1 MPLEVP
7 QRNDWDPQP
16 IRISD
21 LFTLRKG
28 DKHAVCELWRHAFG
42 WELRLEAAG
51 EMLQT
56 QVCRS
61 QKEWV
66 DLFEQ
71 WKRDDREGLATKA
84 VRMPCR
90 I

>member
-1 MPLEVP
+1 VCYDPARHALEVP
-7 QRNDWDPQP
+7 QRNDWNGSEPV
-16 IRISD
+16 RIGEV
-21 LFTLRKG
+21 LLRK
-28 DKHAVCELWRHAFG
+28 DRKRAVCELWKHPFG

-51 EMLQT
+51 EMIQT

-71 WKRDDREGLATKA
+71 WKLAMIEKGWT
-84 VRMPCR
+84 
-90 I
+90 